1 MFSDMDLKSGSG
13 IVTCDDKDSKA
24 ECTITI
30 SDSDMVAIATGKMN
44 AQNVVEIK
52 LNLFFIKLFCIVKKF
67 LYLRTTYMCTTFFS
81 ILKYL
86 FNFSNTFF

>member
-13 IVTCDDKDSKA
+13 NVTCDDKDSKA

-44 AQNVVEIK
+44 AQNVI
-52 LNLFFIKLFCIVKKF
+52 
-67 LYLRTTYMCTTFFS
+67 
-81 ILKYL
+81 
-86 FNFSNTFF
+86 